1 MPANVVH
8 KTIFHVNFRAADEER
23 SPDAAQ
29 RGILGNQERVAD
41 RAKGDA
47 VRSVDEDVD
56 YINALFH
63 VHADRL
69 TEWFEDTAQVV
80 NTDVVQ
86 DGGRVERNRG
96 EHTDVLFRE

>member
-1 MPANVVH
+1 MPADVAH
-8 KTIFHVNFRAADEER
+8 KTIIHENFRAADEER

-47 VRSVDEDVD
+47 VRGVDEAVD
-56 YINALFH
+56 YVHALFH
-63 VHADRL
+63 VHSDGLAEGL
-69 TEWFEDTAQVV
+69 VNTAQVV